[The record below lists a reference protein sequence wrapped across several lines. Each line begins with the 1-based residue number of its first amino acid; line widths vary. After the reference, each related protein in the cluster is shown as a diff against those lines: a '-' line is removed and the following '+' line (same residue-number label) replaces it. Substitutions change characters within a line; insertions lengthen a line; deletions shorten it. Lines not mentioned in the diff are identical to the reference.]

1 MEAERSATTRS
12 RGKGHLNTY
21 ICLTKQKKIE
31 MDLELKGKKALVTG
45 STAGIGLAIA
55 QNLAIEGASVI
66 VTGRTQEKLDRT
78 VSELTAH
85 GTSVRGILVDLTTSE
100 GAAAFFKQVPA
111 IDILVNNLGIY
122 ELKRFDETSDE
133 DWLKLHNVNVM
144 SGVRL
149 SRYYLPG
156 MLDQG
161 WGRVIFISSEA
172 ALVIPPELI
181 HYSAT
186 KAAQLA
192 LSRGLAETTKGTGV
206 TVNTVIPGPT
216 RSEGIVEFLAKMA
229 SNPKAT
235 PEEAEKEF
243 FEKHRATSLLQRL
256 IDSKEVANLVA
267 YVASPLSAGT
277 NGAALRVE
285 GGLIPT
291 AV

>member
-1 MEAERSATTRS
+1 
-12 RGKGHLNTY
+12 
-21 ICLTKQKKIE
+21 
-31 MDLELKGKKALVTG
+31 MDLQLKGKKALITG

-55 QNLAIEGASVI
+55 QNLASEGASVV
-66 VTGRTQEKLDRT
+66 VTGRAQEKLDRT
-78 VSELTAH
+78 VAAVT
-85 GTSVRGILVDLTTSE
+85 GTGASVRGILVDLTTPE
-100 GAAAFFKQVPA
+100 GAASLFKQVPA
-111 IDILVNNLGIY
+111 VDILINNLGIY
-122 ELKRFDETSDE
+122 ELKRFDETSDQ
-133 DWLKLHNVNVM
+133 DWLELHNVNVM

-156 MLDQG
+156 MLDRG

-192 LSRGLAETTKGTGV
+192 ISRGLAETTKGTGV

-216 RSEGIVEFLAKMA
+216 RSEGIVEFLKGMA

-235 PEEAEKEF
+235 DEEAEREF
-243 FEKHRATSLLQRL
+243 LEKHRAASLLQRL
-256 IDSKEVANLVA
+256 IDSKEVANLVT
-267 YVASPLSAGT
+267 YVASPLSAAT

-291 AV
+291 AA